1 MHLLAQEI
9 LNPIDLRPLRL
20 VQLPNRTH
28 KEIRLNLI
36 PRIELGVLT
45 ALRSLNIYPP
55 LHRLLIPNSPFDR
68 RIEPHMFIDFIL
80 LRNAH
85 QIRQD
90 LFLPR
95 VLACPFAVL
104 LVAERVQRGPD
115 VAAAAG
121 VFVVV
126 PGAAYAGA
134 FLEDDEVAA
143 VVAAHEV
150 DGCADA

>member
-1 MHLLAQEI
+1 MHLLAQET
-9 LNPIDLRPLRL
+9 IDAINLRPLRL
-20 VQLPNRTH
+20 VQLPNSTH

-36 PRIELGVLT
+36 PRIELRILT
-45 ALRSLNIYPP
+45 ALRRLNINPP
-55 LHRLLIPNSPFDR
+55 LHRLLIPHSTLDR
-68 RIEPHMFIDFIL
+68 RIKPHMLIDLIL
-80 LRNAH
+80 LRNTH
-85 QIRQD
+85 QIREN
-90 LFLPR
+90 LFLAW
-95 VLACPFAVL
+95 VLARPLAVL
-104 LVAERVQRGPD
+104 LVAERVQSRPD

-143 VVAAHEV
+143 VVLAREV